1 MLLRRDFNHARAR
14 ARAGKRTDTGNAC
27 RIADCRCRCRYCGAA
42 RRKIIRPEAIMRV
55 ILLPERASE
64 RASESPLS
72 RSCRERRQFIHIELR
87 SHYIGGSSIDRST
100 GRVHTALHCA
110 RDCRQEEDEE
120 EEEEED
126 LKFNAYCKPC
136 VHPRVGRGVL
146 GEVVERRGGGRGAR
160 TCIIKR
166 RRWAGRA
173 RGPTNLMYGLWTD

>member
-1 MLLRRDFNHARAR
+1 MLLRRDFNHARAS
-14 ARAGKRTDTGNAC
+14 AC
-27 RIADCRCRCRYCGAA
+27 REEDRHRQCMPNCRLPMPMPLL
-42 RRKIIRPEAIMRV
+42 RRRSEENNTPGSDNESHST
-55 ILLPERASE
+55 PRASE

-110 RDCRQEEDEE
+110 RDCRQEEDEDE
-120 EEEEED
+120 Y

-136 VHPRVGRGVL
+136 VHPRAGRGVL
-146 GEVVERRGGGRGAR
+146 GEVVERRGAAGGGGAR